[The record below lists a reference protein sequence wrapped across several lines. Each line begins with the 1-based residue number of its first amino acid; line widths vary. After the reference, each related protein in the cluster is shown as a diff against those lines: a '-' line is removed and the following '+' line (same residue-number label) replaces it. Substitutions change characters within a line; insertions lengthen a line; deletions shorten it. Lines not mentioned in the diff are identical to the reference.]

1 MKMKM
6 KKVLPYEED
15 GWIINEG
22 GTRWRPLSVLVDEM
36 LSMLVSVGNGE
47 KDDVE
52 GKKLPCSF
60 GTVNWSIEFVIADWN
75 YNLN

>member
-1 MKMKM
+1 
-6 KKVLPYEED
+6 
-15 GWIINEG
+15 
-22 GTRWRPLSVLVDEM
+22 M

>member
-1 MKMKM
+1 
-6 KKVLPYEED
+6 
-15 GWIINEG
+15 
-22 GTRWRPLSVLVDEM
+22 VLVDEM

-60 GTVNWSIEFVIADWN
+60 GTVN
-75 YNLN
+75 